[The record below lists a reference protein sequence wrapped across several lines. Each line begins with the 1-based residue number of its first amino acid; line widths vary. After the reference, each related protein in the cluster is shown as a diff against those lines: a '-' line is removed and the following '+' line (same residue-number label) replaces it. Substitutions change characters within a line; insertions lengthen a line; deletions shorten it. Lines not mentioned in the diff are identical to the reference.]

1 MTRPLRILCAF
12 LALPALPLTAADD
25 EGWRDLLDPTLSQWE
40 IFMGAPHT
48 SVTGL
53 PPGTPQFDKVTTGTP
68 LGLGRDPQRVFRVT
82 TIEGV
87 PTLHIS
93 GEIYAGLTTRESFSN
108 YHFSAEVK
116 WGERKW
122 EPRLRDKRDSGL
134 LYHCTGPHGAFW
146 NVWKRC
152 VEFQVQEG
160 DFGDLILLA
169 GTGADSRHRL
179 EEGNPTPIWDP
190 AQPLA
195 AKGRVRRRVDAESPP
210 DAWTTIEVYTV
221 GQRAIHVVNGRVV
234 LAVEN
239 TRLRDGT
246 PLTAGQLQ
254 LQSEAA
260 EVFYRRLRIR
270 PLDAMPAALS
280 LTAAFAPLSP

>member
-1 MTRPLRILCAF
+1 MIRRHDLAALLLGL
-12 LALPALPLTAADD
+12 LALRLPAED
-25 EGWRDLLDPTLSQWE
+25 GWRDLLDPTLSQWE

-68 LGLGRDPQRVFRVT
+68 LGLGLDPKRVFRVE

-93 GEIYAGLTTRESFSN
+93 GEIYAGLTTREEFGN

-116 WGERKW
+116 WGQRKW

-169 GTGADSRHRL
+169 GTGADSRHRI
-179 EEGNPTPIWDP
+179 EEGNAIPIWDP
-190 AQPLA
+190 SAPLA
-195 AKGRVRRRVDAESPP
+195 AKGRVRRVIDAESPP
-210 DAWTTIEVYTV
+210 GEWTTIEVYTV
-221 GQRAIHVVNGRVV
+221 GSRAIHLVNGRVV

-260 EVFYRRLRIR
+260 EVFYRHLRIR
-270 PLDAMPAALS
+270 PLETFPTALA
-280 LTAAFAPLSP
+280 TAAAFRPAP